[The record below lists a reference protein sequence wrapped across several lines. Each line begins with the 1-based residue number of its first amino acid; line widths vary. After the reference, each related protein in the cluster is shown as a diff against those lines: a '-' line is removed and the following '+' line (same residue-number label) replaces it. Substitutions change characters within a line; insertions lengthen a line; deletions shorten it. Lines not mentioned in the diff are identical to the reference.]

1 MLTISSKQTNLKQ
14 LWLAVN
20 LCLVF
25 CLPAVA
31 DDSFTIDG
39 KPVERGDKAS
49 ASGAK
54 TNSGQSGAVSVNSV
68 TNQAP
73 EAPAGKQAASQV
85 APPSS
90 KATSAAKAAGKP
102 ANAKQV
108 LLNNQTLKQQTLN
121 KEAPA
126 KPSSV
131 RLKFGTLQGGVSMD
145 APHTSE
151 QVTKYLQTMRGI
163 IHDYEEIA
171 VSSLLSADGGVRMD
185 ADSIGAVQNHTLS
198 MIEHIRSTVP
208 PYELKNKHNELA
220 STLAYVSP
228 YIENPFQAG
237 SGIEALSQLAPVLSR
252 LHDTL
257 ERYHSGVRNC
267 MAFYNLDPKLDPF
280 YGESEDA
287 KQRLNAALNQTK
299 SNLLNPPSGNGE
311 STGGDAGS
319 IGNLLNSLGAGGG
332 SLDALQGM
340 LGGGSGGSLGN
351 GDASKGSQGMDLN
364 GLIKQLSKSGG
375 LPGGLSGGGSGMPP
389 LPNDT
394 NGLDNILPG
403 RQSGGEPA
411 TPSPNNGASGDVN
424 QIFEQLRNQ

>member
-1 MLTISSKQTNLKQ
+1 MFPISSKQKNLKQ
-14 LWLAVN
+14 LWLTLS
-20 LCLVF
+20 LCLAF
-25 CLPAVA
+25 CLPVRA

-39 KPVERGDKAS
+39 KPVERSDKAS
-49 ASGAK
+49 AVADKTDVGGAK
-54 TNSGQSGAVSVNSV
+54 AGSVNTD
-68 TNQAP
+68 TNEVP
-73 EAPAGKQAASQV
+73 EAPAGKQAAGQV
-85 APPSS
+85 APTKKPASQ
-90 KATSAAKAAGKP
+90 AKPAGKS
-102 ANAKQV
+102 ANAKPV
-108 LLNNQTLKQQTLN
+108 LLNNQTLKQQALN
-121 KEAPA
+121 KEEPA

-145 APHTSE
+145 APHTPE
-151 QVTKYLQTMRGI
+151 QVTKYLLTMRGI
-163 IHDYEEIA
+163 IHDYEQIA
-171 VSSLLSADGGVRMD
+171 VSSLLGADGGVRMD
-185 ADSIGAVQNHTLS
+185 AGSISAVQNHTLS
-198 MIEHIRSTVP
+198 MIQQIRATVP

-267 MAFYNLDPKLDPF
+267 MAYYNLDPKLDPF

-287 KQRLNAALNQTK
+287 KQRLNAALTQTK
-299 SNLLNPPSGNGE
+299 SNLLNPPSGNAE
-311 STGGDAGS
+311 SAGGDAGS

-340 LGGGSGGSLGN
+340 LGGSGSLGN
-351 GDASKGSQGMDLN
+351 GDATKGLPGMDLN
-364 GLIKQLSKSGG
+364 GLIKQLTKSGG
-375 LPGGLSGGGSGMPP
+375 LPGGLSGGGAGTPP
-389 LPNDT
+389 MPNDMQG
-394 NGLDNILPG
+394 NGLDNILQG

-411 TPSPNNGASGDVN
+411 TPPPGNGASGDVN